1 MMVSCVKSNKLD
13 GKERKLKRER
23 AADLEQAGRFLNS
36 RRRNVQSRNLIRC
49 LSVIFLVVWDGVLL
63 YMIARSL
70 IVPVYGAAFVA
81 VVSVYLGNKL

>member
-1 MMVSCVKSNKLD
+1 MMVSCVKSNKPD
-13 GKERKLKRER
+13 GKGRELKQDRT
-23 AADLEQAGRFLNS
+23 ADLEQAGRFLNS